1 MSRAE
6 ATKGRILAAATA
18 EFSAYGIAGARVD
31 RIAASAEANKN
42 LIYVYFSSKDKLF
55 DAVFDANVVRVMDE
69 VPFTAEDLPGYAGRL
84 FDFYLAHP
92 ELLRLATWHRLER
105 GGDSA
110 NGIAAVEDSYRH
122 KLDSIASVQRDG
134 AVDPSLSPSVLLTLV
149 LAISAA
155 WGSASPSVVPSYPGR
170 DSGEGACRA
179 AIVDAVARLMAPAGS
194 AAGQAG
200 QRPGVEPPRFSSPD
214 LPVR

>member
-31 RIAASAEANKN
+31 RIASAAEANKN

-55 DAVFDANVVRVMDE
+55 DAVFDANVVQVMDE

-84 FDFYLAHP
+84 FDFNQAHP

-105 GGDSA
+105 GVDSD
-110 NGIAAVEDSYRH
+110 GSLAAVVESYRH
-122 KLDSIASVQRDG
+122 KLDSVATAQRDG
-134 AVDPSLSPSVLLTLV
+134 RIDPSLSPSVLLSLV
-149 LAISAA
+149 IAISAA
-155 WGSASPSVVPSYPGR
+155 WGSSSPSVVPPYPGG
-170 DSGEGACRA
+170 DNSPQACR
-179 AIVDAVARLMAPAGS
+179 DAVVETVTRLQAPAPPLGHS
-194 AAGQAG
+194 G
-200 QRPGVEPPRFSSPD
+200 QRPGVEPPQFRPPG

>member
-31 RIAASAEANKN
+31 RIASAAEANKN

-55 DAVFDANVVRVMDE
+55 DAVFDANVVQVMDE

-84 FDFYLAHP
+84 FDFYQAHP

-105 GGDSA
+105 GVDSD
-110 NGIAAVEDSYRH
+110 GSLAAVVESYRY
-122 KLDSIASVQRDG
+122 KLDSVAKAQQDG
-134 AVDPSLSPSVLLTLV
+134 EIDPSLSPSVLLSLV
-149 LAISAA
+149 IAISAA
-155 WGSASPSVVPSYPGR
+155 WSPSSPTVVPPYAGGDNSPQ
-170 DSGEGACRA
+170 ACR
-179 AIVDAVARLMAPAGS
+179 DAVVETVARLLAPAGS
-194 AAGQAG
+194 LGRSE
-200 QRPGVEPPRFSSPD
+200 QRPGVEPPQFRSPG